1 MAYEI
6 PLTIFE
12 VVQDISA
19 NKYNRIGL
27 FGIIVAS
34 NAIRAE
40 LQKACW

>member
-1 MAYEI
+1 MQEILAIFKFKMLMNTGFDGRLYE
-6 PLTIFE
+6 
-12 VVQDISA
+12 
-19 NKYNRIGL
+19 